1 MELENFHREFIEA
14 VRARA
19 ESTKDFIRA
28 VFVDE
33 CGDRLI
39 DAEEFFSFES
49 CRFEG
54 VGTKKRKLRVDG
66 YYYDDADSSLTL
78 MVAEFF
84 NDDEMGTFIAQDV
97 SRAFEQLRSYLEEA
111 LDGSLTDGSVDE
123 SNPGYGLACDV
134 MDWHSKI
141 TKYKFYFVTDRSSRA
156 RQKDWFEEK
165 VKDVPVELHIWD
177 IARFHSAYISATGR
191 DELSVD
197 FCTADS
203 LGLPFLAAVQSGDE
217 YDAYLCM
224 ISGDSLA
231 DIYNKYGSRLLE
243 GNVRTFLSTKGK
255 VNSAIQN
262 TIRHRPEMFFAFNNG
277 IAATAENVVIQE
289 TSLGPRITNVTNL
302 QIVNGGQTTA
312 SLAYAKRGSSG
323 KKDFADLSQV
333 MVQMKLSILSPE
345 RVSMLTPE
353 IARYANSQNKVSDA
367 DFFSNHPYH
376 IRLEEFSRRIFTSP
390 TGGSQH
396 GTHWF
401 YERARGQFSTE
412 QAKLTAAQKN
422 QFLIQNPKSQL
433 FNKTDVAK
441 YENSWREMPHKVSMG
456 AQKNFMLF
464 ADVISKLWA
473 NDGKIY
479 NEDYFRSVVALAI
492 IFKRLEALVS
502 QQPWY
507 QGGYRANIVTYTV
520 AKLHNMISEQAL
532 GKQLD
537 LRAIWDLQYVPE
549 WLVSQLVVVA
559 KFVFEVLTDSERPKD
574 NVTEWAKMQACWEQV
589 KLLDIS
595 FNVDFYEKLIDVG
608 SVVDESKK
616 SKKTQKTDDG
626 IEIQIQVASVPGMEW
641 SRMLNWG
648 GKHKLLTPKQHSL
661 LVIASQIPK
670 KLPTERQCIDI
681 WKIRDAMINEGFIA
695 M

>member
-1 MELENFHREFIEA
+1 MELEGFHREFIET

-28 VFVDE
+28 VFVEE

-54 VGTKKRKLRVDG
+54 VGAKKKRLRVDG

-97 SRAFEQLRSYLEEA
+97 KRAFEQLRSYLEEA
-111 LDGSLTDGSVDE
+111 LSGTLTDGSVDE
-123 SNPGYGLACDV
+123 SNPGYGLACDL

-141 TKYKFYFVTDRSSRA
+141 TKYKFYFVTDRVSKS
-156 RQKDWFEEK
+156 RQKDWFEEE

-177 IARFHSAYISATGR
+177 IARFHSAYVSAIGR
-191 DELSVD
+191 DELFVD

-231 DIYNKYGSRLLE
+231 DIYDKYGSRLLE

-289 TSLGPRITNVTNL
+289 TPAGLRITNVTNL

-312 SLAYAKRGSSG
+312 SLAYAKRGSPG

-345 RVSMLTPE
+345 RVGMLTPE

-390 TGGSQH
+390 IGGAQH

-401 YERARGQFSTE
+401 YERARGQYANE

-464 ADVISKLWA
+464 ADIISKLWA

-479 NEDYFRSVVALAI
+479 NEDYFRSLVALAI

-537 LRAIWDLQYVPE
+537 LRAIWDLQCVPD
-549 WLVSQLVVVA
+549 WLVSQLVVVT
-559 KFVFEVLTDSERPKD
+559 KGVFEVLTDSERPKD
-574 NVTEWAKMQACWEQV
+574 NVTEWAKTQACWEQV
-589 KLLDIS
+589 KLLNIP
-595 FNVDFYEKLIDVG
+595 FKNDFYERLVDVS
-608 SVVDESKK
+608 SVVDEGKK
-616 SKKTQKTDDG
+616 SRKTQKADDG
-626 IEIQIQVASVPGMEW
+626 IEIQIQVTSVPGAEW
-641 SRMLNWG
+641 NRMLNWG
-648 GKHKLLTPKQHSL
+648 GKHNHLTPKQHSL
-661 LVIASQIPK
+661 LMIASQIPK
-670 KLPTERQCIDI
+670 KLPTEKQCIEI

>member
-1 MELENFHREFIEA
+1 MNLEDFHREFIET

-28 VFVDE
+28 VFVEE

-54 VGTKKRKLRVDG
+54 VGIKKRKLRVDG

-84 NDDEMGTFIAQDV
+84 NDDEMGAFVTQDV
-97 SRAFEQLRSYLEEA
+97 KRAFEQLRSYLEEA
-111 LDGSLTDGSVDE
+111 LNGSLTDGSVDE
-123 SNPGYGLACDV
+123 SNPGYGLACDL

-141 TKYKFYFVTDRSSRA
+141 TKYKFYFVTDRVSKS
-156 RQKDWFEEK
+156 RQKDWFEEE
-165 VKDVPVELHIWD
+165 VKNVPVELHIWD
-177 IARFHSAYISATGR
+177 IARFHSAYVSATGR

-231 DIYNKYGSRLLE
+231 DIYDKYGSRLLE

-289 TSLGPRITNVTNL
+289 TPAGLRITNVTNL

-323 KKDFADLSQV
+323 KKDFADLSNV

-345 RVSMLTPE
+345 RVGMLTPE

-390 TGGSQH
+390 IGGAQH

-401 YERARGQFSTE
+401 YERARGQFANE
-412 QAKLTAAQKN
+412 QAKLTAAQKK

-464 ADVISKLWA
+464 ADFISKLWA
-473 NDGKIY
+473 NDGRDY
-479 NEDYFRSVVALAI
+479 NEDYFRSLVSLAI

-502 QQPWY
+502 QQSWY

-537 LRAIWDLQYVPE
+537 LRAIWDLQCVPE

-559 KFVFEVLTDSERPKD
+559 KCVFEVLTDSERPKD
-574 NVTEWAKMQACWEQV
+574 NVTEWAKTQACWEQV
-589 KLLDIS
+589 KLVNIP
-595 FNVDFYEKLIDVG
+595 FKIDFYEKLVDVS
-608 SVVDESKK
+608 SVVDEGKK
-616 SKKTQKTDDG
+616 SRKTQKTDDG
-626 IEIQIQVASVPGMEW
+626 IEIQIQVASVPGAEW

-648 GKHKLLTPKQHSL
+648 GKHNHLTPKQQSL
-661 LVIASQIPK
+661 LLIASQIPK
-670 KLPTERQCIDI
+670 KLPTEKQCIEI

>member
-1 MELENFHREFIEA
+1 MNLEDFHREFIET

-28 VFVDE
+28 VFVEE

-54 VGTKKRKLRVDG
+54 VGIKKRKLRVDG

-97 SRAFEQLRSYLEEA
+97 KRAFEQLRSYLEEA
-111 LDGSLTDGSVDE
+111 LNGYVTDGSVDE
-123 SNPGYGLACDV
+123 SNPGYGLACDL

-141 TKYKFYFVTDRSSRA
+141 TKYKFYFVTDRVSKS
-156 RQKDWFEEK
+156 RQKDWFEEE

-177 IARFHSAYISATGR
+177 IARFHSAYVSATGR

-203 LGLPFLAAVQSGDE
+203 PGLPFLAAVQSGDE

-231 DIYNKYGSRLLE
+231 DIYDKYGSRLLE

-277 IAATAENVVIQE
+277 IAATAENVVIQD
-289 TSLGPRITNVTNL
+289 TPAGLRITNVTNL

-345 RVSMLTPE
+345 RVGMLTPE

-376 IRLEEFSRRIFTSP
+376 VRLEEFSRRIFTSP
-390 TGGSQH
+390 IGGAQH

-401 YERARGQFSTE
+401 YERARGQFANE

-479 NEDYFRSVVALAI
+479 NEDYFRSLVALAI

-537 LRAIWDLQYVPE
+537 LRAIWDLQCVPE

-559 KFVFEVLTDSERPKD
+559 KCVFEVLTDSERPKD
-574 NVTEWAKMQACWEQV
+574 NVTEWAKTQACWEQV
-589 KLLDIS
+589 KLLDIP
-595 FNVDFYEKLIDVG
+595 FKIDFYEKLIDVS
-608 SVVDESKK
+608 SVVDEGKK
-616 SKKTQKTDDG
+616 SRRTQKTDDG
-626 IEIQIQVASVPGMEW
+626 IEVQIQVTSVPGAEW

-648 GKHKLLTPKQHSL
+648 AKHNHLTPKQHSL
-661 LVIASQIPK
+661 LMIASQIPK
-670 KLPTERQCIDI
+670 KLPTEKQCIEI
-681 WKIRDAMINEGFIA
+681 WKIREAMINEGFIA